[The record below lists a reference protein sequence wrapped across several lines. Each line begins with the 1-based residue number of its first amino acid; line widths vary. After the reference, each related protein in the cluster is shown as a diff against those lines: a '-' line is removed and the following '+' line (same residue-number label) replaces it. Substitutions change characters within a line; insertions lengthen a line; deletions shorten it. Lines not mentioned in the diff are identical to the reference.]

1 MMAEIGKRT
10 GVATLFGF
18 KVHGILAW
26 WIWRTYYLSN
36 LPTINKKLR
45 VMGDW
50 ISNLLFK
57 PDVTMVKRRVKEQD
71 KEK

>member
-10 GVATLFGF
+10 GVATHFGF

-45 VMGDW
+45 VMSDW
-50 ISNLLFK
+50 ISDLLFK